1 MDYIVLIVAWIII
14 FTVVIRRHRKIR
26 SLPKEEQRRLQK
38 ELEKEEE
45 EWRGFDELF
54 DELEEESWAINPDNA
69 SLTNPWHTFDEL
81 EEEDSW
87 D

>member
-14 FTVVIRRHRKIR
+14 FTVVIRQQRKIR

-45 EWRGFDELF
+45 EWEWVDKLRK
-54 DELEEESWAINPDNA
+54 ESWDINPDNA
-69 SLTNPWHTFDEL
+69 SFTNPWYTSNEKVHR
-81 EEEDSW
+81 W

>member
-45 EWRGFDELF
+45 EWEWVDKLRK
-54 DELEEESWAINPDNA
+54 ESWEINPDNA
-69 SLTNPWHTFDEL
+69 SLTNPWHTSDKKVH
-81 EEEDSW
+81 SW

>member
-38 ELEKEEE
+38 ELEKESE
-45 EWRGFDELF
+45 EW
-54 DELEEESWAINPDNA
+54 EEWEWVDKLRKESWAINPDNA
-69 SLTNPWHTFDEL
+69 SFTNPSDTSDE
-81 EEEDSW
+81 EVHSW

>member
-14 FTVVIRRHRKIR
+14 FTGVIRQQRKIR

-45 EWRGFDELF
+45 EWEWVDELRK
-54 DELEEESWAINPDNA
+54 ESWEINPDNA
-69 SLTNPWHTFDEL
+69 SSTNPWDTSDE
-81 EEEDSW
+81 EVHSW

>member
-14 FTVVIRRHRKIR
+14 FTVVIRQQRKIR

-45 EWRGFDELF
+45 EWEWVDKLRK
-54 DELEEESWAINPDNA
+54 ESWEINPDNA
-69 SLTNPWHTFDEL
+69 SFTNPWHTFDEL

>member
-38 ELEKEEE
+38 ELEKEWE
-45 EWRGFDELF
+45 EWEWFN
-54 DELEEESWAINPDNA
+54 ELEEESWEINPDNA
-69 SLTNPWHTFDEL
+69 SFTNPWHTSDE
-81 EEEDSW
+81 EVHSW

>member
-14 FTVVIRRHRKIR
+14 FTVVIRQQRKIR

-45 EWRGFDELF
+45 EWEWVDELRKK
-54 DELEEESWAINPDNA
+54 SWRINPDNA
-69 SLTNPWHTFDEL
+69 SLTNPWYTSDYTSDE
-81 EEEDSW
+81 EVHSW

>member
-14 FTVVIRRHRKIR
+14 FTAVIRRHRKIR

-38 ELEKEEE
+38 ELEKEWE
-45 EWRGFDELF
+45 EW
-54 DELEEESWAINPDNA
+54 EEWEWVDKLRKESWDINPDNA
-69 SLTNPWHTFDEL
+69 SLTNPWPWHTSDE
-81 EEEDSW
+81 EVHSW

>member
-38 ELEKEEE
+38 ELEKESE
-45 EWRGFDELF
+45 EWEWFDELRKK
-54 DELEEESWAINPDNA
+54 SWRINPDNA
-69 SLTNPWHTFDEL
+69 SFTNPWHTSDE
-81 EEEDSW
+81 EVHSW

>member
-38 ELEKEEE
+38 ELEKESE
-45 EWRGFDELF
+45 EWRWF
-54 DELEEESWAINPDNA
+54 DELEEESWEINPDNA
-69 SLTNPWHTFDEL
+69 SSTNPCCDTSDE
-81 EEEDSW
+81 EVHSW